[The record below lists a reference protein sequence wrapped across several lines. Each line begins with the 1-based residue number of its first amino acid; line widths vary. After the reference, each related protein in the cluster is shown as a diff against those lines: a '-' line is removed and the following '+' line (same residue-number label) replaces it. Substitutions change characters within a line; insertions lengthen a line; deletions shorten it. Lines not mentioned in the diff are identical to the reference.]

1 MKKWIFAVV
10 LIAAIFLLGV
20 RIVQVNADLEAF
32 PRETYQKGEWVPLQ
46 GCFQDQITENT
57 DSFSVRILDAELL
70 TFSDF
75 TAKYQAPEEFMADE
89 LHTDLV
95 LDVTFEFRNDN
106 KNTDNEGYVELFQ
119 YSAAG
124 KNYLLN
130 PSTSLMKLTVPQ
142 LGGSLGFRLSPDS
155 SYKFHVPYVC
165 YMNHQ
170 VELAGVELQ
179 FLVSRAPIEKSIVL
193 QVGK

>member
-1 MKKWIFAVV
+1 
-10 LIAAIFLLGV
+10 
-20 RIVQVNADLEAF
+20 
-32 PRETYQKGEWVPLQ
+32 
-46 GCFQDQITENT
+46 
-57 DSFSVRILDAELL
+57 
-70 TFSDF
+70 
-75 TAKYQAPEEFMADE
+75 MADE